1 MDWLNTWAKDVVYM
15 MTGIIMAFLLAV
27 LYTIFQIVSDW
38 LQRRY
43 VQQAKQPQKVD
54 GKVKQP
60 MGFL

>member
-38 LQRRY
+38 MQRRY

>member
-1 MDWLNTWAKDVVYM
+1 MDWVNTWLKDVAYLL
-15 MTGIIMAFLLAV
+15 TGVVFVFVVAIT
-27 LYTIFQIVSDW
+27 YTLFQLVEDW

-43 VQQAKQPQKVD
+43 TKQTKQPHKVE

>member
-1 MDWLNTWAKDVVYM
+1 MDWFNNWVRDMVYM
-15 MTGIIMAFLLAV
+15 LSGIIFVVIVALS
-27 LYTIFQIVSDW
+27 YTVFQILEDW

-43 VQQAKQPQKVD
+43 TQQAKQPQKVE

>member
-1 MDWLNTWAKDVVYM
+1 MDWFNNWVRDMVYM
-15 MTGIIMAFLLAV
+15 LSGIVLVVIAALSYTLFQLLE
-27 LYTIFQIVSDW
+27 DW

-43 VQQAKQPQKVD
+43 TKQAKQPQKVE

>member
-1 MDWLNTWAKDVVYM
+1 MDWVNTWLKDVAYLL
-15 MTGIIMAFLLAV
+15 TGVVFVFVVAIT
-27 LYTIFQIVSDW
+27 YTLFQLVEDW

-43 VQQAKQPQKVD
+43 TKQAKQPQKVE

>member
-1 MDWLNTWAKDVVYM
+1 MEWIDGWIRDMVYM
-15 MTGIIMAFLLAV
+15 MTGIVMAFLLAV
-27 LYTIFQIVSDW
+27 LYTVFQIVSDW

-43 VQQAKQPQKVD
+43 VQQAKQPHKVE

>member
-1 MDWLNTWAKDVVYM
+1 MDWFNSWVRDMVYM
-15 MTGIIMAFLLAV
+15 LSGIIFVVIVALSYTVFQLLE
-27 LYTIFQIVSDW
+27 DW

-43 VQQAKQPQKVD
+43 TQQAKQPQKVE